1 MDDLG
6 ADMLRPWTLFLGSKR
21 VQLPHGSKYLLRG
34 IGHLQR
40 YCVAPHSRTI
50 IAKMRSVILD
60 VAMMRK
66 DLGAQTTLAFDATED
81 YAYDG
86 TPSTTL

>member
-1 MDDLG
+1 MQVDDLG

-21 VQLPHGSKYLLRG
+21 TQLPHGNKYSLRG

-50 IAKMRSVILD
+50 IAKMRSVIAD
-60 VAMMRK
+60 ASHN
-66 DLGAQTTLAFDATED
+66 DLGAQTALASDGTED
-81 YAYDG
+81 SVYDCAS
-86 TPSTTL
+86 STTL